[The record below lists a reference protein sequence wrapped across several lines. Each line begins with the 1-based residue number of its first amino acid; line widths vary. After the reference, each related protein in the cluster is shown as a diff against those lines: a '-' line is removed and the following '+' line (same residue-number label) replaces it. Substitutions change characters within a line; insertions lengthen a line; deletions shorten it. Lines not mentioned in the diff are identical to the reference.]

1 MSWLWR
7 GLKGP
12 PSLVCFVF
20 VDDMFDISRLYLSAC
35 SDSVQ
40 LVPLHP
46 IIISILFHHH
56 YMQFTECLSEV
67 EKVEDR
73 LNNSHNWD

>member
-40 LVPLHP
+40 LVHSIPSSSQFSF
-46 IIISILFHHH
+46 IITGNLPNVF
-56 YMQFTECLSEV
+56 L
-67 EKVEDR
+67 K
-73 LNNSHNWD
+73 